1 MGRLRVQK
9 KIFGMKLDCGK
20 KYAKLDL
27 IVGTNILDEIG
38 LWVQISILSE
48 IGLWEYKKSE

>member
-1 MGRLRVQK
+1 
-9 KIFGMKLDCGK
+9 MKLDCGK